1 MDEKNN
7 NSRKTKLI
15 MFTLI
20 AIIAVLLAGVI
31 YQFVV
36 IKKLEKKTEQPTSS
50 ICYVLEENKK
60 IYKNFC
66 IELD

>member
-1 MDEKNN
+1 
-7 NSRKTKLI
+7 

-36 IKKLEKKTEQPTSS
+36 IKKLEKQNEKPTSS
-50 ICYVLEENKK
+50 IVYILNENNQKK
-60 IYKNFC
+60 I
-66 IELD
+66 

>member
-1 MDEKNN
+1 MDEQNNN

-36 IKKLEKKTEQPTSS
+36 IKKLEKQTEQPTSAMV
-50 ICYVLEENKK
+50 YVLEKNIKK
-60 IYKNFC
+60 NI
-66 IELD
+66 